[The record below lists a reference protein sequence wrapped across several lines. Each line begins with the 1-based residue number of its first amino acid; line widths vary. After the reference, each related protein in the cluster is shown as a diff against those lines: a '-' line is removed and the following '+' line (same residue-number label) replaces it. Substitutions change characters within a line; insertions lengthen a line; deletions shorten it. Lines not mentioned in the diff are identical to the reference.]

1 MKLRR
6 REFLQAAGILWLG
19 SSLAQWLGSDRRS
32 LDGIQALAATTGI
45 KRALLIGIN
54 QYQHKGFQ
62 PLQGCLTDLELQ
74 RELLKYRFGFNPAD
88 IETLEN
94 RAATATAIETALT
107 EYLFQ
112 DIKAGDTL
120 VLHFSGY
127 GMVRPDPSRSAPE
140 PALAAVDAIAQPEG
154 TLPLSQILSHWQPQS
169 GSKLIIW
176 LDSGFSP
183 PLTPWITSLGVIPPK
198 TMRPS
203 PPQSP
208 LKPPT
213 LPAGVTLIQAGDIAA
228 ETVLDEGVSA
238 GLLTQTLSQHLWA
251 TDPPV
256 KIAVSLGLAADD
268 LRRATGSESHL
279 QLQSVNGKNYF
290 PETSLQA
297 SAEAVIVDVN
307 QDHKT
312 LRLWLGG
319 VPLGVLQAGGRARMS
334 LSRDPGQP
342 VIELQSAT
350 GRWGNGQYSSSTLD
364 LTPGQG
370 LQEVWRLL
378 PRQLSLA
385 IALDNHLE
393 KIERID
399 AINALASLSYVTV
412 PSGTDQPTDFIVAK
426 NATTGGYGLQ
436 WPVGIFLANS
446 CSPEGEAAKAAVR
459 RLSQDFPGLLGNKI
473 LGLTVNPD
481 SSQVGMGITLEKLT
495 PQAQSQA
502 LSRLYTPRL
511 LGQTP
516 EDIKTDLA
524 LTHYDAPLTLA
535 TGEQIRYR
543 IQNYGDRPL
552 YLLLLAWD
560 SSRGLVAIPWGTD
573 SDTSPWQIMLASSL
587 RTTVTPWTMQRPS
600 QWLNTYVIASQSPF
614 SQTLEA
620 LPTPTDQR
628 PLVIAQSQA
637 IAVATAILQ
646 DLHRESPS
654 PDRYALDGRTWG
666 TFCFT
671 LRVV

>member
-6 REFLQAAGILWLG
+6 REFLHAAGILWLG
-19 SSLAQWLGSDRRS
+19 SSLAQWLGSDRS
-32 LDGIQALAATTGI
+32 LDGIQALAATTGR

-54 QYQHKGFQ
+54 QYQHKRFK
-62 PLQGCLTDLELQ
+62 PLQGSLTDLELQ
-74 RELLKYRFGFNPAD
+74 RELLKYRFGFHPTD
-88 IETLEN
+88 IETLED

-112 DIKAGDTL
+112 DVQAGDTL

-127 GMVRPDPSRSAPE
+127 GMVRPDPSHSFLE

-154 TLPLSQILSHWQPQS
+154 ILPLSQLLSHWQPQS

-176 LDSGFSP
+176 LDSGFSRPPSTMDHITWRYASQQDAPLPPPP
-183 PLTPWITSLGVIPPK
+183 PLK
-198 TMRPS
+198 T
-203 PPQSP
+203 
-208 LKPPT
+208 PT
-213 LPAGVTLIQAGDIAA
+213 LPAGVTLIQPGDIAA
-228 ETVLDEGVSA
+228 ETILDDGLFA
-238 GLLTQTLSQHLWA
+238 GLFTQTLSQHLWA
-251 TDPPV
+251 TYPPV

-268 LRRATGSESHL
+268 LRRTTGSESHL
-279 QLQSVNGKNYF
+279 QLESANGKNYF
-290 PETSLQA
+290 PETSLQS
-297 SAEAVIVDVN
+297 SAEAVIVDGN
-307 QDHKT
+307 QEHKT

-319 VPLGVLQAGGRARMS
+319 LPLGVLQAGGRARMS
-334 LSRDPGQP
+334 LSTDPRQP
-342 VIELQSAT
+342 VIEVQSAT
-350 GRWGNGQYSSSTLD
+350 GRWGSGQYSSSTLD

-385 IALDNHLE
+385 IALDSHLE

-399 AINALASLSYVTV
+399 AINTLAGFSYVTV
-412 PSGTDQPTDFIVAK
+412 PSSTDQPADFIVTK
-426 NATTGGYGLQ
+426 NAQTGGYGLQ
-436 WPVGIFLANS
+436 WPVGFFLANS

-459 RLSQDFPGLLGNKI
+459 RLSQHFPGLLGNKM

-481 SSQVGMGITLEKLT
+481 SSQVGMGITLEKIAPQ
-495 PQAQSQA
+495 PQALA
-502 LSRLYTPRL
+502 RLYTPRL
-511 LGQTP
+511 QGQTP
-516 EDIKTDLA
+516 EDIKTDLP
-524 LTHYDAPLTLA
+524 LTHYDAPLILA

-552 YLLLLAWD
+552 HLLLLAWD
-560 SSRGLVAIPWGTD
+560 SSRGLLAIPWGTD
-573 SDTSPWQIMLASSL
+573 SDTSPWQMVLAPSL
-587 RTTVTPWTMQRPS
+587 RITTVIPWIMQRPS
-600 QWLNTYVIASQSPF
+600 QWLNSYIIASQSPF

-620 LPTPTDQR
+620 LPKPTDQR
-628 PLVIAQSQA
+628 PLVLEQSQA
-637 IAVATAILQ
+637 IPVATAILQ

-654 PDRYALDGRTWG
+654 PDHYALDGRTWG